1 MNYLHYV
8 LQRSIK
14 LYNKIY
20 YFFFIKKKDCL
31 HQKVCWVGNGYQSAI
46 LNWILCTITPLM
58 FWKDLSK
65 FYIFT
70 LTKRFSLKLELKWTP
85 VYHFKLCEFVFY
97 AHDTLDVLNV
107 FAKMQNISTCLH
119 TIFVHSYDRQTIK
132 NVHIAMHKN

>member
-20 YFFFIKKKDCL
+20 HFFFIKKKDCL

-85 VYHFKLCEFVFY
+85 VYHFKLCEFAF
-97 AHDTLDVLNV
+97 
-107 FAKMQNISTCLH
+107 FMR
-119 TIFVHSYDRQTIK
+119 TILLMSWTYLQRCKIYQHAYTQSLFTVMIDRP
-132 NVHIAMHKN
+132 